1 MEKVIIFVLAS
12 ALVGLFFSRLHFHFS
27 FNLTISRRGATEPN
41 HASSSRATIRRV
53 AKQTAGEI
61 SGEVPPA
68 VRSIRQADD
77 VSKRLQQAKDRAES
91 DIFSALLNLGCEKGK
106 AQNIA
111 RSAMG
116 QGKDFDTRLT
126 WALQHAA

>member
-1 MEKVIIFVLAS
+1 MERVLIFVLAS

-27 FNLTISRRGATEPN
+27 FNLSISRRGATELI
-41 HASSSRATIRRV
+41 HASSSRAKIRRG
-53 AKQTAGEI
+53 KPTAGEI
-61 SGEVPPA
+61 SGEVTPA

-77 VSKRLQQAKDRAES
+77 VSKRLQVAKDKAES

-116 QGKDFDTRLT
+116 EGKDFTSRLT
-126 WALQHAA
+126 WAVQHAA